1 MTMDLEALRRAVESE
16 IEAYE
21 YSVPPGTVGSPFSA
35 DRIAVELAAMR
46 SALVAPYWAE
56 VDSRDTLEQI
66 SSDTGPRLNCAVVA
80 DDDSGS
86 VLVFDPMQN
95 DFLIAV
101 RHNGGL
107 RSIGV
112 RGDAVGCFIAR

>member
-1 MTMDLEALRRAVESE
+1 MTIDLEALRRAVESE

-21 YSVPPGTVGSPFSA
+21 YSVPPVMVGNPIPA
-35 DRIAVELAAMR
+35 DRIAAELAAMR
-46 SALVAPYWAE
+46 SALVDPYWVE

-80 DDDSGS
+80 DDGSGA
-86 VLVFDPMQN
+86 VLVFDPTQN

-101 RHNGGL
+101 RHDGGL

>member
-21 YSVPPGTVGSPFSA
+21 YSVPPGTVGNRIPA
-35 DRIAVELAAMR
+35 DRIRAKLAAMR
-46 SALVAPYWAE
+46 RALVEPYWAE
-56 VDSRDTLEQI
+56 VEIRDTFEQV
-66 SSDTGPRLNCAVVA
+66 SSDTGPRVKCAIVA
-80 DDDSGS
+80 DDGSDS
-86 VLVFDPMQN
+86 VLVFDPTQ
-95 DFLIAV
+95 DEFLIAV

-107 RSIGV
+107 WSIGV